1 MLKKIILFMFMTVP
15 LLAQS
20 FALQSGYPKQ
30 YGDGL
35 EFYFVATAQDSGNIS
50 SNIMDLSSFDADFA
64 TYPFGVDLYI
74 DTLSAN
80 DEIIGIYVQGK
91 SARGSWVNVDTL
103 VASDT
108 LNGSH
113 SGLTASALSTISD
126 FGDAYWRFP
135 QYRFLIS
142 ATHADG
148 NDYTVKLSLYAY
160 KRD

>member
-1 MLKKIILFMFMTVP
+1 MLLSVP

-35 EFYFVATAQDSGNIS
+35 EWYFVATAQDSGDIS
-50 SNIMDLSSFDADFA
+50 SAYLDLSAFDADFDS
-64 TYPFGVDLYI
+64 YPLAYDLYI

-80 DEIIGIYVQGK
+80 DEIIGIYVQGI
-91 SARGSWVNVDTL
+91 SGRNVIVTVDTVL
-103 VASDT
+103 AVDT

-113 SGLTASALSTISD
+113 SGLTASAAKGVLNLNHS
-126 FGDAYWRFP
+126 GWVFP
-135 QYRFLIS
+135 RYRFLIDANHDS
-142 ATHADG
+142 G
-148 NDYTVKLSLYAY
+148 NTYTVQLSIYAY